1 MAPKFVCFFYFGIH
15 HWHDGTQFCVY
26 RFSGSITWHN
36 NWNSFVSFILDPSR
50 HDGTRILC
58 LSFDSMEAAIR
69 LWINIIDTLSGTIM
83 RLCYIHWSQL
93 NIVYPENE
101 AGFPLTISSN
111 CKGWSR
117 TIVLQAC
124 QRGKNSQYLPWLI
137 RTKLR
142 IHST

>member
-1 MAPKFVCFFYFGIH
+1 MAPKFVCFFISGSITDMMEPNFVFIDFRDPSLDTIIEIRLFLLFWIH
-15 HWHDGTQFCVY
+15 HDMMEPEFCVY
-26 RFSGSITWHN
+26 RLIAWKPQFG
-36 NWNSFVSFILDPSR
+36 
-50 HDGTRILC
+50 
-58 LSFDSMEAAIR
+58 FD
-69 LWINIIDTLSGTIM
+69 INIIDTLSGTIM